1 MPLQLLTEKSL
12 PMMLVPNLQ
21 IWQSDDP
28 GSNQYPKPFL
38 KFNSLNVITKVDVDI
53 VNMDLIGD

>member
-1 MPLQLLTEKSL
+1 
-12 PMMLVPNLQ
+12 MLVPNLQ

-38 KFNSLNVITKVDVDI
+38 KFNSLNFITKVDVDI